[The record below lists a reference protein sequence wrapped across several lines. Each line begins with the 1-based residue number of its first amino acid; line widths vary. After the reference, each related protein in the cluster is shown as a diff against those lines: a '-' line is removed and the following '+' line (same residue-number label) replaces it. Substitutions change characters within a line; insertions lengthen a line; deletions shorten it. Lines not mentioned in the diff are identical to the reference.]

1 MAEDAREQTG
11 EWYPTRWPLET
22 PSDPGGS
29 RLEAHLQDRNN
40 PHGVTAEQVG
50 AVTEAQVRDLIASDG
65 SLRPEEFEDLEMGT
79 AKTTKNIYETISR
92 LIRRLKRA
100 AVAVLA
106 STAFSAFGQSVTG
119 EDGKALYELDQEA
132 TVILD
137 APAVKGLLGKKQDAL
152 AFDAE
157 PTENGANVVRG
168 GGIWAWVRAQLE
180 GYLPLSG
187 GTLTGPLRTKG
198 VTLGG
203 DVVGTGW
210 TLRMGYIES
219 LGAPRTGNGLIRRA
233 DLPAY
238 LLAGDNLTVDVDD
251 GGKLTFSVA
260 SFPWGAVTGAPDFL
274 TSESDPTVPA
284 WAKAAAKPAY
294 AYTEVGGLVQ
304 QLAAKAAA
312 AHTHAQG
319 DVEGLAAALAGKQD
333 ALTAG
338 DNITIEGNVISAAG
352 GASVPIDTTLPDE
365 PTDDHVPSTKLVKD
379 YLLNGKGLINYIYA
393 GSGGFSFMG
402 GESSSMPGGT
412 FDIAPPHGEEKFFRM
427 GEASSEAGLIPVP
440 TKAYVDDALA
450 DMAGQAEAN
459 YLRKDTNE
467 QQTILGS
474 VLFGTGKINVDAA
487 NGNILVSGQMSEN
500 GKWLQYV
507 YQKKLTA
514 GEGIVLSEDNVI
526 SAAGEGPGPVW
537 VHPGDW
543 TLEAVPLGDSVVS
556 GEASGLSTNAYGQI
570 FAVRSSTLTR
580 GNAVSVRPVPLD
592 ALATGVLP
600 EAFTFT
606 LVSGP
611 ATLEPE
617 GNAATLTATGN
628 GLAKVSATDGT
639 RTRTVM
645 TSFRSETRVT
655 ESAFYHGDVEGSARD
670 AANDAVLAILQARDT
685 SQTVASGITPAVA
698 TCDYLYATAGAAPT
712 AYADALP
719 AAPALCAMVDTGVG
733 QYGRRMFAV
742 APHYALTAAHWDPAP
757 TGRVG
762 RFLAP
767 DGTVATVTA
776 TGGVRLR
783 DWALRNGY
791 TAEEAESVWDVYVFT
806 VDGAIPDACVPW
818 VIDQEGVNAHYKGS
832 LKGIACLTVTQ
843 NGYLSYTAYADHR
856 GSAWGRP
863 GALRPEDLAEG
874 ALDCRDDVAQLLSD
888 SRAAQVYGGDSGLPV
903 FFVHD
908 GKPVVTSLYHTV
920 CAGSSLVGGADI
932 LDHYIRAASGGT
944 ESLKR
949 IPIPEATEE
958 TTP

>member
-79 AKTTKNIYETISR
+79 AKTTKNIYETVSR

-106 STAFSAFGQSVTG
+106 SAAFS
-119 EDGKALYELDQEA
+119 
-132 TVILD
+132 
-137 APAVKGLLGKKQDAL
+137 
-152 AFDAE
+152 AE

-168 GGIWAWVRAQLE
+168 GGIWAWVRAQLD

-294 AYTEVGGLVQ
+294 AYTEVGGLEQ
-304 QLAAKAAA
+304 QLAAKAPA

-379 YLLNGKGLINYIYA
+379 YLLNGKGLINYIYC
-393 GSGGFSFMG
+393 GNGGFSFMG
-402 GESSSMPGGT
+402 GESSANPGAQ
-412 FDIAPPHGEEKFFRM
+412 FDIAPPTEGNDFFRM
-427 GEASSEAGLIPVP
+427 GDVSSEAGLIPVP
-440 TKAYVDDALA
+440 TKAYVDDGFVKVAQDRMNPQEITGALKI
-450 DMAGQAEAN
+450 AGVHFQ
-459 YLRKDTNE
+459 
-467 QQTILGS
+467 GS
-474 VLFGTGKINVDAA
+474 GNVYTG
-487 NGNILVSGQMSEN
+487 GQLSEG
-500 GKWLQYV
+500 GKWLQTI

-514 GEGIVLSEDNVI
+514 GEGIAISGDNVI

-592 ALATGVLP
+592 ALATGVFIVFV
-600 EAFTFT
+600 A
-606 LVSGP
+606 V
-611 ATLEPE
+611 
-617 GNAATLTATGN
+617 
-628 GLAKVSATDGT
+628 VY
-639 RTRTVM
+639 
-645 TSFRSETRVT
+645 FRAYRLLKR
-655 ESAFYHGDVEGSARD
+655 ESA
-670 AANDAVLAILQARDT
+670 
-685 SQTVASGITPAVA
+685 
-698 TCDYLYATAGAAPT
+698 
-712 AYADALP
+712 
-719 AAPALCAMVDTGVG
+719 
-733 QYGRRMFAV
+733 
-742 APHYALTAAHWDPAP
+742 
-757 TGRVG
+757 
-762 RFLAP
+762 
-767 DGTVATVTA
+767 
-776 TGGVRLR
+776 
-783 DWALRNGY
+783 
-791 TAEEAESVWDVYVFT
+791 
-806 VDGAIPDACVPW
+806 
-818 VIDQEGVNAHYKGS
+818 
-832 LKGIACLTVTQ
+832 
-843 NGYLSYTAYADHR
+843 
-856 GSAWGRP
+856 
-863 GALRPEDLAEG
+863 
-874 ALDCRDDVAQLLSD
+874 LDS
-888 SRAAQVYGGDSGLPV
+888 PV
-903 FFVHD
+903 
-908 GKPVVTSLYHTV
+908 
-920 CAGSSLVGGADI
+920 
-932 LDHYIRAASGGT
+932 
-944 ESLKR
+944 
-949 IPIPEATEE
+949 
-958 TTP
+958 

>member
-79 AKTTKNIYETISR
+79 AKTTKNIYETVSR

-106 STAFSAFGQSVTG
+106 SAAFSAFGQSVTG

-210 TLRMGYIES
+210 ALRMGYIES

-365 PTDDHVPSTKLVKD
+365 PTDDRVPSTKLVKD
-379 YLLNGKGLINYIYA
+379 YLLNGKGLINYIY
-393 GSGGFSFMG
+393 G
-402 GESSSMPGGT
+402 
-412 FDIAPPHGEEKFFRM
+412 
-427 GEASSEAGLIPVP
+427 
-440 TKAYVDDALA
+440 
-450 DMAGQAEAN
+450 
-459 YLRKDTNE
+459 
-467 QQTILGS
+467 
-474 VLFGTGKINVDAA
+474 
-487 NGNILVSGQMSEN
+487 
-500 GKWLQYV
+500 
-507 YQKKLTA
+507 
-514 GEGIVLSEDNVI
+514 
-526 SAAGEGPGPVW
+526 
-537 VHPGDW
+537 
-543 TLEAVPLGDSVVS
+543 
-556 GEASGLSTNAYGQI
+556 
-570 FAVRSSTLTR
+570 
-580 GNAVSVRPVPLD
+580 
-592 ALATGVLP
+592 
-600 EAFTFT
+600 
-606 LVSGP
+606 
-611 ATLEPE
+611 
-617 GNAATLTATGN
+617 GN
-628 GLAKVSATDGT
+628 G
-639 RTRTVM
+639 
-645 TSFRSETRVT
+645 
-655 ESAFYHGDVEGSARD
+655 
-670 AANDAVLAILQARDT
+670 
-685 SQTVASGITPAVA
+685 
-698 TCDYLYATAGAAPT
+698 
-712 AYADALP
+712 
-719 AAPALCAMVDTGVG
+719 
-733 QYGRRMFAV
+733 
-742 APHYALTAAHWDPAP
+742 
-757 TGRVG
+757 
-762 RFLAP
+762 
-767 DGTVATVTA
+767 
-776 TGGVRLR
+776 
-783 DWALRNGY
+783 
-791 TAEEAESVWDVYVFT
+791 
-806 VDGAIPDACVPW
+806 
-818 VIDQEGVNAHYKGS
+818 
-832 LKGIACLTVTQ
+832 
-843 NGYLSYTAYADHR
+843 
-856 GSAWGRP
+856 GRP
-863 GALRPEDLAEG
+863 AHR
-874 ALDCRDDVAQLLSD
+874 R
-888 SRAAQVYGGDSGLPV
+888 
-903 FFVHD
+903 
-908 GKPVVTSLYHTV
+908 GKVL
-920 CAGSSLVGGADI
+920 
-932 LDHYIRAASGGT
+932 
-944 ESLKR
+944 
-949 IPIPEATEE
+949 
-958 TTP
+958 